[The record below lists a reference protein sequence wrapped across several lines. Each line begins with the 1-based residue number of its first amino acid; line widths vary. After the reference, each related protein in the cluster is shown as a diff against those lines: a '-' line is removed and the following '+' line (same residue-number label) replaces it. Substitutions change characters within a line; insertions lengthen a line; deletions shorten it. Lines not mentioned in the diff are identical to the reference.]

1 MAWVCPRYQSP
12 CTKWSNF
19 YFMPAHQVSYIRC
32 ALINDKNRLTW
43 LSHVLLPPYCHD
55 AEPTF
60 LSILAH
66 FSFLTDFKRKLTRDN
81 ILSVKGGRYQ
91 PPGRHKPGI
100 RVVLIIQAS
109 LDPSHDMKTYILT
122 CSINNLKGA
131 LPVCRSL
138 FYVNL

>member
-1 MAWVCPRYQSP
+1 MVVA
-12 CTKWSNF
+12 CT
-19 YFMPAHQVSYIRC
+19 
-32 ALINDKNRLTW
+32 T
-43 LSHVLLPPYCHD
+43 PPYCHD